1 MKKYILILI
10 ALFPILL
17 NSQNYEP
24 EQAYFE
30 IPAVSQSAMF
40 PLSGSLDYFQQTSFL
55 RGNHWDTSP
64 RLEKAVGYNQ
74 KDIYNDNYIGN
85 DASKLND
92 GTLLHVK
99 MKYKK
104 PGDTYYTSY
113 WTHCRGPELLNARGI
128 EYSPI
133 LEINPSLSHT
143 LQTVPTSSRNP
154 IFGFQTI
161 VGTKDYENDCL
172 LIDTSLKDSV
182 ILEEPWT
189 ADQLSYY
196 EGPDE
201 WDPDERELY
210 TKDFLCRGMYITI
223 NLRRDDFSEDMTND
237 AVLKIEIPHTYI

>member
-1 MKKYILILI
+1 MKKIFLLISVI
-10 ALFPILL
+10 PLL
-17 NSQNYEP
+17 LKAQNSEP

-40 PLSGSLDYFQQTSFL
+40 PLSSTLDYFQQKSFL

-92 GTLLHVK
+92 CTLLHVK

-104 PGDTYYTSY
+104 SGDIYYTDY
-113 WTHCRGPELLNARGI
+113 WTHCLGPDILNARGI

-161 VGTKDYENDCL
+161 VGTKDTVNDCL
-172 LIDTSLKDSV
+172 IVDSSVDSNTV
-182 ILEEPWT
+182 ILDEPWT
-189 ADQLSYY
+189 ADQ
-196 EGPDE
+196 
-201 WDPDERELY
+201 
-210 TKDFLCRGMYITI
+210 
-223 NLRRDDFSEDMTND
+223 FSSKS
-237 AVLKIEIPHTYI
+237 VS